1 MAGSSYSRC
10 SVSSSSLCCHVAPWG
25 SRMVCA
31 TLAVVISFPPAVG
44 HTTLITLC
52 GYAYG
57 MKGFSIAAAG
67 SLFGAAVTFIVLRLL
82 FSRRLRKWS
91 QSNEKWQALETVIVC
106 LSVRGADSTTDLRLS
121 ARPPRAC
128 HSLCSSGPRPSRL
141 GCTRTLFS
149 QYVPM
154 SRARFRRS
162 LYCTRVSSP
171 SSLWL
176 SGNSSWRLLWSSRRL
191 RSSYS

>member
-1 MAGSSYSRC
+1 
-10 SVSSSSLCCHVAPWG
+10 
-25 SRMVCA
+25 MVRA

-67 SLFGAAVTFIVLRLL
+67 SLFGAAVTFVVLRLL

-106 LSVRGADSTTDLRLS
+106 LSVHGADSTD
-121 ARPPRAC
+121 
-128 HSLCSSGPRPSRL
+128 
-141 GCTRTLFS
+141 
-149 QYVPM
+149 
-154 SRARFRRS
+154 
-162 LYCTRVSSP
+162 
-171 SSLWL
+171 
-176 SGNSSWRLLWSSRRL
+176 
-191 RSSYS
+191 